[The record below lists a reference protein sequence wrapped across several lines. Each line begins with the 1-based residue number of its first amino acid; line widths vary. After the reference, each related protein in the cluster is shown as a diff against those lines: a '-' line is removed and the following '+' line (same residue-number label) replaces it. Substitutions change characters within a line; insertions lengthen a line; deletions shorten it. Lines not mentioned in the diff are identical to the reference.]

1 MTSKDLLN
9 MPDVSNVGNID
20 DDNERVK
27 TIVLSFLYERKN
39 LGRTTVKQI
48 KERIGAMVQGVV
60 EMNIRDLFLDNNW
73 IDFSAQWFFC
83 FVIAVTSTLLFLY
96 THNLYA

>member
-27 TIVLSFLYERKN
+27 TIVLSFLYERRN
-39 LGRTTVKQI
+39 LGRTTLNPIQARI
-48 KERIGAMVQGVV
+48 KSMRPDIV
-60 EMNIRDLFLDNNW
+60 EMDFRDLFLDTNW
-73 IDFSAQWFFC
+73 IDFSASDGSALITSDGISEYER
-83 FVIAVTSTLLFLY
+83 IANS
-96 THNLYA
+96 